1 MTINSYKV
9 GPGTFTL
16 GSGPLDVSAQ
26 VTALQVAASESVES
40 EDDVNVLSGE
50 ILEGEDVASLDYTV
64 SGTLLQDLA
73 ASAVVDYSWQNAGDE
88 VAFKYVPSTAADRA
102 VAGTLRLVPITIGGT
117 AKQRATSDFEWAI
130 IGTPTFGDAT
140 P

>member
-9 GPGTFTL
+9 GPGSLTL
-16 GSGPLDVSAQ
+16 GAGPLSVGAQ
-26 VTALQVAASESVES
+26 VTACTVQASESVET

-50 ILEGEDVASLDYTV
+50 VLEGEDVASLDYTI
-64 SGTLLQDLA
+64 SGTFLQDLA
-73 ASAVVDYSWQNAGDE
+73 ASGVVDYSWQNAGDE
-88 VAFKYVPSTAADRA
+88 VAFVYIPNTAADRS
-102 VAGTLRLVPITIGGT
+102 VAGTLRLVPISIGGT